1 MAFALYDFVDTH
13 NENVFLQ
20 WTRNL
25 QKAQRVK
32 LKQRLDMLEE
42 HGEVLWPHALA
53 GTAEG
58 SIFKIKVQGPVKLRP
73 LLCRGPVPG
82 ELRTYTM
89 LAGAKEVGSRW
100 QPANILTT
108 ARERRLAV
116 IGDPAKRRVRHAKP
130 AE

>member
-20 WTRNL
+20 WTLKL

-42 HGEVLWPHALA
+42 HGEELWPHILA
-53 GTAEG
+53 GTAVA
-58 SIFKIKVQGPVKLRP
+58 SIFKMKVQGPVKLRP

-82 ELRTYTM
+82 EAKTYTM
-89 LAGAKEVGSRW
+89 LAGAKEVGSQW
-100 QPANILTT
+100 QPASILNT
-108 ARERRLAV
+108 ARDRRLAAAA
-116 IGDPAKRRVRHAKP
+116 DPANRRVIHVKSA
-130 AE
+130 A